1 MVLGGLVRL
10 GAFGWLGLDRLLAR
24 GNSLRAADGASMAP
38 KADHAILLFLN
49 GGPSHLDT
57 WDMKPDAPAEIR
69 GPFGSIPTS
78 VPGVRFG
85 EHLPLLA
92 RQMHRL
98 TVIRSMHHSVN
109 NSHAAA
115 VYCALT
121 GHDRG
126 ATDCEGIEPWRSHR
140 EFRAGWVPDLT
151 IFCQR

>member
-1 MVLGGLVRL
+1 MELPLHNLSRRGLVRM

-24 GNSLRAADGASMAP
+24 GNSLRAADGASIKP
-38 KADHAILLFLN
+38 KADHAIVLFLN

-69 GPFGSIPTS
+69 GPFGSIPTT

-85 EHLPLLA
+85 EHLPSLA

-115 VYCALT
+115 VY
-121 GHDRG
+121 GR
-126 ATDCEGIEPWRSHR
+126 PKRW
-140 EFRAGWVPDLT
+140 
-151 IFCQR
+151 CQAM